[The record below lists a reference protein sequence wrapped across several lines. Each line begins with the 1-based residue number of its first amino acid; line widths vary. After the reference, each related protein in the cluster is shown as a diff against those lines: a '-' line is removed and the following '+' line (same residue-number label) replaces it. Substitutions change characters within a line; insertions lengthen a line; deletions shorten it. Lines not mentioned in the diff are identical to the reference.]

1 MTRPAALVLAAVLL
15 AGCGVTRFP
24 SDMEMR
30 LSSDAPD
37 QFLFERPLDRE
48 NCLSPAI
55 DPADGTRLTLE
66 RSRDG
71 RGDYAVPPGRYGSRA
86 DELLRISCA
95 TGRPIGLVP
104 R

>member
-1 MTRPAALVLAAVLL
+1 M

-30 LSSDAPD
+30 PAGDAPAV
-37 QFLFERPLDRE
+37 FRFELPLDRE
-48 NCLSPAI
+48 VCRSPAI
-55 DPADGTRLTLE
+55 DPRDDARLPLV

-71 RGDYAVPPGRYGSRA
+71 RGDYEVAGGRYGARP

-95 TGRPIGLVP
+95 TGRAIGFVP